1 MDPLVLTLT
10 IISSILAIFL
20 IVLGVQAF
28 LVLRELHKTLH
39 RINSMVDVVEH
50 TALRALMPLSNM
62 GGFITGIKGG
72 LKIFESFV
80 HYLKKVADEE

>member
-1 MDPLVLTLT
+1 
-10 IISSILAIFL
+10 
-20 IVLGVQAF
+20 
-28 LVLRELHKTLH
+28 
-39 RINSMVDVVEH
+39 MVDIVEH